1 MRTLAPI
8 SPSVQPARSTEIETV
23 RAINEARRKRE
34 ESARFQKLARQ
45 SRAWQA
51 RCATALVVAE
61 DRPRP
66 QPESAKPIACDP
78 NGGDALMAS
87 SQASVKAAT
96 SAYTAE

>member
-8 SPSVQPARSTEIETV
+8 SPSVPPARSTEIETV

-66 QPESAKPIACDP
+66 QPESAKPIA
-78 NGGDALMAS
+78 AVRTVATRS
-87 SQASVKAAT
+87 WHQASVKAAT
-96 SAYTAE
+96 SA